1 MTSKRIYG
9 PYKREASSLCFGTM
23 QFGAGATEADSAQ
36 MYEDCRA
43 AGINFFDTAY
53 VYTEGQSEKILGRLI
68 ATEREQIIL
77 VTKAGAVGGSS
88 KKTYALSLKLVC
100 CVWNRTIRTS
110 FFCTGL
116 MITHLWKRPLRLW
129 LS

>member
-43 AGINFFDTAY
+43 QDQFFDTAY
-53 VYTEGQSEKILGRLI
+53 VYTEGQSERYW
-68 ATEREQIIL
+68 A
-77 VTKAGAVGGSS
+77 A
-88 KKTYALSLKLVC
+88 
-100 CVWNRTIRTS
+100 
-110 FFCTGL
+110 
-116 MITHLWKRPLRLW
+116 
-129 LS
+129 

>member
-1 MTSKRIYG
+1 MTSKRNYG

-53 VYTEGQSEKILGRLI
+53 VTPR
-68 ATEREQIIL
+68 
-77 VTKAGAVGGSS
+77 GSPRR
-88 KKTYALSLKLVC
+88 Y
-100 CVWNRTIRTS
+100 
-110 FFCTGL
+110 
-116 MITHLWKRPLRLW
+116 
-129 LS
+129 

>member
-43 AGINFFDTAY
+43 AGINFLTQPMFTPR
-53 VYTEGQSEKILGRLI
+53 G
-68 ATEREQIIL
+68 
-77 VTKAGAVGGSS
+77 
-88 KKTYALSLKLVC
+88 SLKDIGPPDRC
-100 CVWNRTIRTS
+100 
-110 FFCTGL
+110 
-116 MITHLWKRPLRLW
+116 
-129 LS
+129 

>member
-1 MTSKRIYG
+1 MTSKRMYG
-9 PYKREASSLCFGTM
+9 PYKCEASSLCFGTM

-68 ATEREQIIL
+68 AAEREQII
-77 VTKAGAVGGSS
+77 
-88 KKTYALSLKLVC
+88 
-100 CVWNRTIRTS
+100 
-110 FFCTGL
+110 
-116 MITHLWKRPLRLW
+116 
-129 LS
+129 

>member
-9 PYKREASSLCFGTM
+9 PYKRESSSLCFGTM

-53 VYTEGQSEKILGRLI
+53 VYTCLLYTSPSPRDISTSRMP
-68 ATEREQIIL
+68 
-77 VTKAGAVGGSS
+77 SS
-88 KKTYALSLKLVC
+88 A
-100 CVWNRTIRTS
+100 
-110 FFCTGL
+110 
-116 MITHLWKRPLRLW
+116 
-129 LS
+129 